1 MRKTVLGFVVLVSF
15 LIVPATATAA
25 SVSGTVTVADGSAD
39 GETVTIAPLDPS
51 NELVGNATETT
62 VEDGSF
68 TYESVEGA
76 ITYFVELE
84 HEGSTHYALVDEGE
98 QPTLVLNDTI
108 SGELVDENGTP
119 ISNATITVT
128 SQHGPEVTQVN
139 TTDGSF
145 TIGPVQPDR
154 MYTLEIEANDA
165 DYERVV
171 STGNDTTDRTFEL
184 PTPTTDRDALTL
196 SGGQPVNHLLR
207 VGPTQNG
214 SGLFVVETVSVE
226 NGADRPFAGNV
237 SFAVPSD
244 AEVVTAMVNNERTAV
259 SRTNDTAAV
268 ETMISP
274 QEPTTVDVFYRL
286 EDQTFEKPVGYD
298 VEQLAIQFAE
308 HDLSQVEVSDNLVEA
323 DAPMP
328 MVTSTGPLEADDRIS
343 VSITESNQTVASDQ
357 TDDGSGAGEFPLGL
371 VSLGFVAIIAIG
383 LAAYRYL

>member
-1 MRKTVLGFVVLVSF
+1 
-15 LIVPATATAA
+15 
-25 SVSGTVTVADGSAD
+25 
-39 GETVTIAPLDPS
+39 
-51 NELVGNATETT
+51 
-62 VEDGSF
+62 
-68 TYESVEGA
+68 
-76 ITYFVELE
+76 
-84 HEGSTHYALVDEGE
+84 
-98 QPTLVLNDTI
+98 
-108 SGELVDENGTP
+108 
-119 ISNATITVT
+119 
-128 SQHGPEVTQVN
+128 
-139 TTDGSF
+139 
-145 TIGPVQPDR
+145 

-286 EDQTFEKPVGYD
+286 EDQTFETGRVRCRATRDPVCRTRLEPGRGLRQPRRSRRTD
-298 VEQLAIQFAE
+298 
-308 HDLSQVEVSDNLVEA
+308 A
-323 DAPMP
+323 D
-328 MVTSTGPLEADDRIS
+328 GDEY
-343 VSITESNQTVASDQ
+343 
-357 TDDGSGAGEFPLGL
+357 GAARG
-371 VSLGFVAIIAIG
+371 
-383 LAAYRYL
+383 